1 MYKEACKLFREADE
15 IFNNNFVNE
24 GQFNDRHGLYNQYCP
39 VKNGSKSCDNNYE
52 KIGAIGGYIFME
64 LNGKHS
70 QIHGSAT
77 SSSGRYI
84 EYFIIWI
91 SHILYKVSKSHLQ
104 SVDQIYKNTLR
115 KYIGNF
121 NFWNL
126 TQNKKELKNANVATM
141 NMLYVLFN
149 QICETIETYQK
160 PNVQAYE
167 YVNKGVESKMIYDQ
181 LSQFVSQC
189 GPYIEVLDHLKTVYN
204 NLIETA
210 KSEQIHGA
218 DVFDQFQEFSPIDN
232 TNAGS
237 ELKSKECKQVHKK
250 LIKNPPTFIK
260 KEFKKLKSVIESNLQ
275 KASNSESSTLV
286 KSQTQDGTELA
297 NPQSGLNILAISSE
311 DEKEDNEEDDDD
323 DGDSV
328 DGDTVDG
335 GTVDGGAVGG
345 DAVGG
350 DAVGGDA
357 VSDDDSD
364 YYSDDGGDD
373 SDGENGNMENTE
385 GTTDHTIDQLQQNG
399 PLQSSSQDKTQD
411 SQKETPPT
419 PVPEPP
425 PEPLP
430 QPQPQ
435 TQPQPPQPEQQK
447 DGQKKGDQSG
457 PSQPSVSE
465 PGSEKNQRTSNTSPK
480 DPSSEQNDSGS
491 MNFQNILSSVKNT
504 IEKYGSSAYK
514 TITNVGNTL
523 YEKASSTLENVYDQ
537 SKNFASNTI
546 NYVRDQL
553 NKALENDQQS
563 KEKKPKPAPS
573 LPDGKQP
580 ESQGPQTPKPTDQRN
595 DNPQK
600 AHSTQKDGSPDNK
613 QVNPSDPP
621 PEKQPQP
628 SIDHSN
634 KAINTGIKSENP
646 GTIVK
651 ENIPQLVKIKNTYR
665 EYNRPEVVITVVL
678 TPIILLIIY
687 KYLSSVWRKELKR
700 KKNVKKVINSIGGK
714 KSVQIIIKSV
724 DTKKMANPVIKPVRG
739 EKKSLLNIY
748 KLMQADPVPFINLFF
763 LLIFFVYKRR
773 LDSIE

>member
-24 GQFNDRHGLYNQYCP
+24 GQFKDQYGIYNPYCP
-39 VKNGSKSCDNNYE
+39 VKNGSKSCDSDYE

-70 QIHGSAT
+70 QIHGSDT

-91 SHILYKVSKSHLQ
+91 SHILYKVSKGHLQ
-104 SVDQIYKNTLR
+104 SVDQIYKNNLR

-167 YVNKGVESKMIYDQ
+167 YVNKGIESKMIYDQ
-181 LSQFVSQC
+181 LSQFVNQC

-204 NLIETA
+204 DLIETA
-210 KSEQIHGA
+210 KNEQIHGT
-218 DVFDQFQEFSPIDN
+218 DVFDQFQEFSSIDN

-237 ELKSKECKQVHKK
+237 ELKSKECKKVHKK
-250 LIKNPPTFIK
+250 LIKTPPTFIK
-260 KEFKKLKSVIESNLQ
+260 KEIQKLKSVIESNLQ
-275 KASNSESSTLV
+275 KASNSEPSTLT
-286 KSQTQDGTELA
+286 KSQTQDGTELT

-311 DEKEDNEEDDDD
+311 DEKEDSDDNESV

-328 DGDTVDG
+328 DDN
-335 GTVDGGAVGG
+335 AVGG
-345 DAVGG
+345 GGVGG
-350 DAVGGDA
+350 SVGDGPGDGGSVGDDD
-357 VSDDDSD
+357 VSDDDSY

-373 SDGENGNMENTE
+373 SDGENGNTGNTRD
-385 GTTDHTIDQLQQNG
+385 TTDHTINQLQQKDS
-399 PLQSSSQDKTQD
+399 LQSNSQDKTQD

-435 TQPQPPQPEQQK
+435 
-447 DGQKKGDQSG
+447 KGDQSD
-457 PSQPSVSE
+457 PSQPSISE
-465 PGSEKNQRTSNTSPK
+465 PASENAQRTSGTSPK

-504 IEKYGSSAYK
+504 IEQYGSSAYK
-514 TITNVGNTL
+514 TITNAGNTL
-523 YEKASSTLENVYDQ
+523 YEKASSTLENVYDK

-546 NYVRDQL
+546 NYVRDQI
-553 NKALENDQQS
+553 NKAIENDQPS
-563 KEKKPKPAPS
+563 KENKQEPAPS

-580 ESQGPQTPKPTDQRN
+580 EPQNIPTPPQTDQSHDNSQTPSPTQNN
-595 DNPQK
+595 DSSN
-600 AHSTQKDGSPDNK
+600 SK
-613 QVNPSDPP
+613 QVSPPGSP

-628 SIDHSN
+628 SVDQSN
-634 KAINTGIKSENP
+634 KAPNTEIKSKDP
-646 GTIVK
+646 GPIVK
-651 ENIPQLVKIKNTYR
+651 ENIPQLVKTKNIYR
-665 EYNRPEVVITVVL
+665 EYNRPEVVITVIL
-678 TPIILLIIY
+678 MPIILLIMY
-687 KYLSSVWRKELKR
+687 KYLSSVWRKEST
-700 KKNVKKVINSIGGK
+700 KKKKMKKVINSIGGK
-714 KSVQIIIKSV
+714 RPVQIIIKSV
-724 DTKKMANPVIKPVRG
+724 NTNKMTTSIINPIRE
-739 EKKSLLNIY
+739 EKSPLLSIY
-748 KLMQADPVPFINLFF
+748 KLMQADPIPFINLFF
-763 LLIFFVYKRR
+763 LLIFFVYKRKVN
-773 LDSIE
+773 SIGL